1 MSEALKALKS
11 RNESTEVT
19 KNAEATFDIVGRM
32 SVFLYPEQF
41 AHALDLAAADGN
53 FGLLFVAHFEHVAGL
68 EPRHHFLDVMDVHQ
82 EGAMRTP
89 EGIGL
94 ERGA

>member
-1 MSEALKALKS
+1 MSKAGEWK
-11 RNESTEVT
+11 
-19 KNAEATFDIVGRM
+19 GRQQEKRGDRRKRGLCRAD
-32 SVFLYPEQF
+32 SWKGLDLQLEEF
-41 AHALDLAAADGN
+41 AHALDLRAADGN
-53 FGLLFVAHFEHVAGL
+53 FGLLFVAHFEHKAGL